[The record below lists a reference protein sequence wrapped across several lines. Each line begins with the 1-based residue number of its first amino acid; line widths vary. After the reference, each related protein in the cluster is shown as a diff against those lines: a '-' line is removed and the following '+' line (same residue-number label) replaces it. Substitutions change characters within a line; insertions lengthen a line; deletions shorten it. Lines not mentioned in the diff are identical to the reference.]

1 MTSYNDLE
9 TYLGL
14 NLPPEDIVNDDD
26 FTGYC
31 HKIVTELE
39 RCQKATIVSYD
50 PKNFRT
56 LVFKFRIGDEQ
67 YYFKYT
73 HDAFVDGIF
82 LADELLRQFS
92 LPTSDHRLAHLGPLT
107 GTIAK
112 DYTAST
118 SKHIS
123 LLEMMQTVYPE
134 CDSKTLSK
142 KNNLE
147 DIYEVLKIYFQN
159 TVGRETAVQ
168 KLMSSIFDVFIF
180 DLLTSNSHRDLDDL
194 EILEYPNGI
203 TELAPIH
210 SCEHIFPAITKEIRS
225 SIGVKSERETL
236 VQIIENL
243 NSLNREDLLNGLL
256 EKLNL
261 LEDVSLEMDF
271 RKIFRNTNYS
281 ISKNVRSMYY
291 DKCRIYLD
299 ILTKAL
305 GIDAVP
311 TMKFV
316 DFETILNL
324 KNERKCDGGEIGIT
338 IISPEETFHAV
349 TLKKIYLLHE
359 SLFQEAFEKLYEN
372 DESEARYFCI
382 LIHHIIY
389 DELNRKITI
398 EVPRHITPYQYEVL
412 KRFLSSFMA
421 LDYEIISAFTQFDP
435 LTGNTVN
442 EPFIDYENLEIL
454 KKIEEE
460 NRISEFTVSFK
471 RKEKGVFKRYKM
483 DNKIFEPIELETA
496 LLLTNEHNLKKGVI
510 VVGIITP
517 RQAIF
522 VQPASCEIDH
532 HQYLTDAINLEI
544 FEPPA
549 PNPEQ
554 NCIEIRYSIRS
565 CEDKDCLIL
574 IPSKITPSEFDRL
587 KDVLD
592 ATLSHGFLATA
603 LFTKCDPT
611 KINREDPKYRSE
623 IEGNGIISYI
633 LNQNMIEE
641 YQLPYEEKM
650 LDTSHQKDKHF

>member
-9 TYLGL
+9 AHLGL
-14 NLPPEDIVNDDD
+14 NLPTEDIVNDDD

-39 RCQKATIVSYD
+39 QCQKVTIVSYD
-50 PKNFRT
+50 QKNFRT

-67 YYFKYT
+67 YYFKYS
-73 HDAFVDGIF
+73 HDTFVDGIF

-123 LLEMMQTVYPE
+123 LLEMMRTVYPE
-134 CDSKTLSK
+134 CDTKTLSK

-271 RKIFRNTNYS
+271 KKIFRNTNYS
-281 ISKNVRSMYY
+281 ISKNDRSMYY

-299 ILTKAL
+299 ILMKAL
-305 GIDAVP
+305 GIDALP

-324 KNERKCDGGEIGIT
+324 KNERKCEGGEIGIT
-338 IISPEETFHAV
+338 IISPEEMFHAV
-349 TLKKIYLLHE
+349 TLKKTYLLHE
-359 SLFQEAFEKLYEN
+359 SLFREAFEKLYEN
-372 DESEARYFCI
+372 DESDVRYFCI
-382 LIHHIIY
+382 LIHHIVY
-389 DELNRKITI
+389 DGLNRQLTI
-398 EVPRHITPYQYEVL
+398 EVSRHITPFQYEIL
-412 KRFLSSFMA
+412 KIILSSFMD
-421 LDYEIISAFTQFDP
+421 LDYEITSTFTPFDP

-442 EPFIDYENLEIL
+442 EPSIDYENLEIL
-454 KKIEEE
+454 KKI
-460 NRISEFTVSFK
+460 
-471 RKEKGVFKRYKM
+471 
-483 DNKIFEPIELETA
+483 
-496 LLLTNEHNLKKGVI
+496 
-510 VVGIITP
+510 
-517 RQAIF
+517 
-522 VQPASCEIDH
+522 
-532 HQYLTDAINLEI
+532 
-544 FEPPA
+544 
-549 PNPEQ
+549 
-554 NCIEIRYSIRS
+554 
-565 CEDKDCLIL
+565 
-574 IPSKITPSEFDRL
+574 
-587 KDVLD
+587 
-592 ATLSHGFLATA
+592 
-603 LFTKCDPT
+603 
-611 KINREDPKYRSE
+611 
-623 IEGNGIISYI
+623 
-633 LNQNMIEE
+633 
-641 YQLPYEEKM
+641 
-650 LDTSHQKDKHF
+650 

>member
-26 FTGYC
+26 FTEYC
-31 HKIVTELE
+31 HKIVAELE
-39 RCQKATIVSYD
+39 RCQKVTIVSYD
-50 PKNFRT
+50 QKNFRT
-56 LVFKFRIGDEQ
+56 LVFKFPIREEQ
-67 YYFKYT
+67 YYFKYS
-73 HDAFVDGIF
+73 HDAFVDDIF

-118 SKHIS
+118 SKHIT
-123 LLEMMQTVYPE
+123 LLEMMKTVYPD
-134 CDSKTLSK
+134 CDTKTLSK
-142 KNNLE
+142 KNNLK

-180 DLLTSNSHRDLDDL
+180 DLLTANSHRDLDDL
-194 EILEYPNGI
+194 EILEYPNGLI
-203 TELAPIH
+203 ELAPIH

-243 NSLNREDLLNGLL
+243 NSLNREDLLNGLI

-261 LEDVSLEMDF
+261 LEGESLEVDF
-271 RKIFRNTNYS
+271 GKIFINTGYS
-281 ISKNVRSMYY
+281 ISRNARNMYY
-291 DKCRIYLD
+291 DKCGLYLD
-299 ILTKAL
+299 ILMKIL
-305 GIDAVP
+305 SIDAVP

-324 KNERKCDGGEIGIT
+324 KNERKCEGGEIGIT

-349 TLKKIYLLHE
+349 TLKKTYLLHE
-359 SLFQEAFEKLYEN
+359 LLFQEAFEKLYKN
-372 DESEARYFCI
+372 DESEVRYFCI
-382 LIHHIIY
+382 LIHHIID
-389 DELNRKITI
+389 DELNRKVVI
-398 EVPRHITPYQYEVL
+398 EVPRHITSFQYEIL
-412 KRFLSSFMA
+412 KIILSLFMN
-421 LDYEIISAFTQFDP
+421 LDYEITSTFTPFDP

-442 EPFIDYENLEIL
+442 EPFIEYENLEIL

-460 NRISEFTVSFK
+460 KRISEFTVSFK

-496 LLLTNEHNLKKGVI
+496 LLLTNEHNLKKGAI

-517 RQAIF
+517 RQTVF
-522 VQPASCEIDH
+522 VQPVSPEIDH
-532 HQYLTDAINLEI
+532 HQYLTDAVTREI
-544 FEPPA
+544 FGILA
-549 PNPEQ
+549 SKPEQ

-565 CEDKDCLIL
+565 CEIKDCLII
-574 IPSKITPSEFDRL
+574 IPSKITSSEFARL
-587 KDVLD
+587 KDILE
-592 ATLSHGFLATA
+592 ATLSRGFLTTA
-603 LFTKCDPT
+603 LFIKSDPT
-611 KINREDPKYRSE
+611 KINHEDSKYRAE
-623 IEGNGIISYI
+623 VEGNDIISYI

-641 YQLPYEEKM
+641 YQLPYEERA
-650 LDTSHQKDKHF
+650 LDISHQKDKHF